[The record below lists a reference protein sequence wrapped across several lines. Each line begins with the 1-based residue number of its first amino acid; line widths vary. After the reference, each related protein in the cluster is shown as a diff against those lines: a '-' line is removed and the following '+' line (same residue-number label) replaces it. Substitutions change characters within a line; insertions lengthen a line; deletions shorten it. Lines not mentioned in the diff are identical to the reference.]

1 MSTWYGQQLRELREL
16 KGMEV
21 TEFAKELGVS
31 PGYLRNLETGRTQTI
46 QLEILSR
53 LEKELYWSVDEE
65 LAKEE
70 EAEEEAA
77 REPEDSPRL
86 ERALR
91 ELRELTAADPPAGEY
106 LLGMLEQGLRLV
118 RDRRQPDMPPAAA
131 SE

>member
-65 LAKEE
+65 LTKEE
-70 EAEEEAA
+70 ETEAA
-77 REPEDSPRL
+77 PEPEASASPRL
-86 ERALR
+86 ERVLL
-91 ELRELTAADPPAGEY
+91 ELRELTAADPQAGDY

-118 RDRRQPDMPPAAA
+118 QGRQPGLRLAVAP
-131 SE
+131 E